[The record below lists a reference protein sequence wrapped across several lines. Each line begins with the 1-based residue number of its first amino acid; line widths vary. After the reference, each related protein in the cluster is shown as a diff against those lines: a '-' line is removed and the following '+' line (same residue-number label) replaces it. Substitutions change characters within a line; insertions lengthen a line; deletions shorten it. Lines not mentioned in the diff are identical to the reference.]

1 VILEEM
7 FRRPLCDE
15 DAIHRRV
22 QTLEGFVR
30 RAVDFPFE
38 SADLD
43 AAEIYLDATDERTR
57 LGAQA
62 TSTLRRL
69 GNLIARDVQTK
80 QIHVGV
86 TALLALFNQMRTFMA
101 GLDFPAQHPYQ
112 HVRSSVAALMN
123 VPAFD
128 FAHGGKG
135 GAPGREAMEQLDGLL
150 RFEHR
155 EEVRRLLSYIYELD
169 ALLAVASV
177 ARSLGYAFPQVLPAG
192 KLSVALE
199 GLYHPLVKNAVANS
213 IGVTDEANVL
223 FLTGANMAGKS
234 TFMKSL
240 GLCLYLAHMGF
251 PVPARSMTFSVL
263 DGIYTTINLP
273 DDLGTG
279 ASHFYAEVRRVKK
292 VAEELARGRNI
303 AVIFD
308 ELFRGT
314 NVTDA
319 GDATVATVRGF
330 ARKPQSLFVISTH
343 VIEAGARL
351 KQVCGNIRYI
361 CLPTRME
368 DGQPVYTY
376 TLESG
381 VSSDRHGM
389 TIVRNAG
396 ILDILERGQR
406 RTSSA

>member
-1 VILEEM
+1 M
-7 FRRPLCDE
+7 FRSPVCDE
-15 DAIHRRV
+15 AAINQRV
-22 QTLEGFVR
+22 QTLKSFAQ
-30 RAVDFPFE
+30 RAVEFPFE
-38 SADLD
+38 PADLD
-43 AAEIYLDATDERTR
+43 AAEIYLDATDERSR

-62 TSTLRRL
+62 TSVLRKL
-69 GNLIARDVQTK
+69 GDILAPDVQTK
-80 QIHVGV
+80 QIHLGIA
-86 TALLALFNQMRTFMA
+86 ALLALFDRMRAFMA
-101 GLDFPAQHPYQ
+101 GLDLPTQHPYQ
-112 HVRSSVAALMN
+112 QVRASVAALMN
-123 VPAFD
+123 GPVFD
-128 FAHGGKG
+128 FAHGGK

-150 RFEHR
+150 RFAHR
-155 EEVRRLLSYIYELD
+155 DEVRRLLSYIYELD
-169 ALLAVASV
+169 ALLAVAGV
-177 ARSLGYAFPQVLPAG
+177 ARSLGYAFPQALPG
-192 KLSVALE
+192 GTLRVELE

-213 IGVTDEANVL
+213 IVVTDEANVL

-263 DGIYTTINLP
+263 DGLYTTINLP

-330 ARKPQSLFVISTH
+330 ARKKQSLFVISTH
-343 VIEAGARL
+343 IIEAGERL
-351 KQVCGNIRYI
+351 KQLSGNIRYI
-361 CLPTRME
+361 CLPTRI
-368 DGQPVYTY
+368 DGNRPVYTY

-389 TIVRNAG
+389 TIVREVG

-406 RTSSA
+406 RTFSA